1 MLLGAMRTNCTNQAV
16 LTVLEVGILQR
27 ELSMYGT
34 CESIVN
40 FFTLNAFKRS
50 IVPTDFS
57 LFLKCYGLVLFVL
70 F

>member
-1 MLLGAMRTNCTNQAV
+1 MRTNCTNQAV

-34 CESIVN
+34 FYHSVN
-40 FFTLNAFKRS
+40 FSTLNAFKRS
-50 IVPTDFS
+50 IVPIDFS
-57 LFLKCYGLVLFVL
+57 FFKVCSGLVLFVT